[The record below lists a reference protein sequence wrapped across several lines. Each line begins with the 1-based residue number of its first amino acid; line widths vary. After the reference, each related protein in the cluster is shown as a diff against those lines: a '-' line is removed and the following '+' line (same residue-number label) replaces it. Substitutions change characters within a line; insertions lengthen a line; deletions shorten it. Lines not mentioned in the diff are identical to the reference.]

1 MTAIPDPAGY
11 ALVTGGGARLGAAMV
26 RRLAAD
32 GWAVAI
38 HYHRSAKDAEALAKD
53 IEAGGGRAAAFESD
67 LASAADFADLFAR
80 ANAAF
85 GFCSLLVNSASAF
98 EYDDIAS
105 ITRANLEKL
114 FAVNLHA
121 PVLLARDFAAQ
132 LRPGAKG
139 MIVNMLDQKVFNLNP
154 DFLSYTLTKSAL
166 EAATRLLAQALAPNI
181 RVCGIAPGLTL
192 KSGDQTEDGFRAA
205 HAEAPLGFGSEPD
218 DIAETLSFLVHVP
231 SITGTTVVV
240 DGGQH
245 LQPRSRDVMFT
256 YGIAPD
262 APVGKSGV

>member
-1 MTAIPDPAGY
+1 MSGFPDRNGY

-38 HYHRSAKDAEALAKD
+38 HYNKSGRAAEALAAE
-53 IEAGGGRAAAFESD
+53 INSAGGRAQAQGVD
-67 LASAADFADLFAR
+67 LAAPDGFSDLFAR
-80 ANAAF
+80 ASAAS

-98 EYDDIAS
+98 EYDDATS
-105 ITRANLEKL
+105 ITRASLERL

-121 PVLLARDFAAQ
+121 PMLLARDFAAQ
-132 LRPGAKG
+132 LREGSKG
-139 MIVNMLDQKVFNLNP
+139 LVVNILDQKVFNLNP

-166 EAATRLLAQALAPNI
+166 EAATRLLAQAMAPRV

-192 KSGDQTEDGFRAA
+192 RSGDQTQEGFEKA
-205 HAEAPLGFGSEPD
+205 HAATPLGFGSGPD
-218 DIAETLSFLVHVP
+218 DIAEALSFLTRVP
-231 SITGTTVVV
+231 SITGTTIIV

-245 LQPRSRDVMFT
+245 LEARSHDVMFS
-256 YGIAPD
+256 YGIGPD
-262 APVGKSGV
+262 APVGRKR

>member
-1 MTAIPDPAGY
+1 MSAFPDRAGY
-11 ALVTGGGARLGAAMV
+11 ALVTGGGARLGAAMT

-38 HYHRSAKDAEALAKD
+38 HYHSSPKDADALAQEIK
-53 IEAGGGRAAAFESD
+53 AAGGRAVTLGGD
-67 LASAADFADLFAR
+67 LEKPQDFADLFGR
-80 ANAAF
+80 ANAAL
-85 GFCSLLVNSASAF
+85 GFCSLLVNNASAF
-98 EYDDIAS
+98 EYDDIAT

-132 LRPGAKG
+132 LHAGAKG
-139 MIVNMLDQKVFNLNP
+139 LIVNVLDQKVFNLNP
-154 DFLSYTLTKSAL
+154 DFLSYTMTKSAL
-166 EAATRLLAQALAPNI
+166 EAATRLLAQAMAPNV

-192 KSGDQTEDGFRAA
+192 RSGEQTAEGFAAA
-205 HAEAPLGFGSEPD
+205 HAKTPLGFGSMPQD
-218 DIAETLSFLVHVP
+218 VAEALSFLTKVP
-231 SITGTTVVV
+231 SITGTTIVV

-245 LQPRSRDVMFT
+245 LQPRTHDVMFT

-262 APVGKSGV
+262 APVGQKN